1 MKQMFNRMLSASSVV
16 AGTMLVATMLSAQ
29 APGGAAP
36 GGAPAMGGGFQMP
49 PGGFQMPEGGFQM
62 PPGGFQMPEGGFP
75 GFGGG
80 QGGMPPMGGFG
91 GGQGGMPPMGGFGGG
106 QPPQGGFGGFGGGQP
121 PQSGFGGGQGGFP
134 MMGGF
139 GGGFPGMGGAPGGQQ
154 QEAKPDKGSQLPKGY
169 NADGPTYA
177 KVDLCTPDKKCPV
190 CSLWDAAKKEW
201 KDIEPLKKNGSGRS
215 MFGMFGMG
223 GGNGVMQ
230 HNGKPIGAKQIADIK
245 YLADASNAQ
254 YMDAYFPE
262 IKEGQKVPAILFIHG
277 GAWWMGSARGN
288 NTFLVDQLVKAGYAV
303 FALNYRLTNEAL
315 FPRQINDA
323 KAAVRWIR
331 AHAKEHGIDADHI
344 GTIGDSSGGHMAG
357 MLGTTS
363 NLKGLLM
370 GDIADNAEYSSS
382 VQAVVDLFGPM
393 NGLTA
398 EQQGR
403 DEAPVAGR
411 LQMGYDGD
419 GSFYSVFVG
428 VPIHTARETD
438 PTPVQLADPGMYAH
452 TLDPKTAP
460 GFLIQHGTVDTT
472 VPLGS
477 SREFAETVTKC
488 IGKDKVSFEIFE
500 GATHENERFFEEKN
514 CKRII
519 EFFDKYLKPKK

>member
-1 MKQMFNRMLSASSVV
+1 MKQMFNRMLSVGSVV

-49 PGGFQMPEGGFQM
+49 S
-62 PPGGFQMPEGGFP
+62 GGFQMPEGGFP

-91 GGQGGMPPMGGFGGG
+91 GGQGGFPMMGGFGGG
-106 QPPQGGFGGFGGGQP
+106 QPPQGGFGGFGGGFP
-121 PQSGFGGGQGGFP
+121 EGPQMGFGP
-134 MMGGF
+134 A
-139 GGGFPGMGGAPGGQQ
+139 GMGGAPGGQQ

-438 PTPVQLADPGMYAH
+438 PTPVQFADPGMYAH

>member
-1 MKQMFNRMLSASSVV
+1 MNTTKLIL
-16 AGTMLVATMLSAQ
+16 AGTLATCLVSTTLIAQ
-29 APGGAAP
+29 NAAPGGM
-36 GGAPAMGGGFQMP
+36 GGAPAMGGFGGGAPAAGGMPQM
-49 PGGFQMPEGGFQM
+49 GGFG
-62 PPGGFQMPEGGFP
+62 

-80 QGGMPPMGGFG
+80 FGGGMPPMGGAPGADGAPAGGMPPMGGFG

-106 QPPQGGFGGFGGGQP
+106 Q
-121 PQSGFGGGQGGFP
+121 GGFP
-134 MMGGF
+134 MMGGFGGGF

-154 QEAKPDKGSQLPKGY
+154 QEVKPDKGSQLPKGY
-169 NADGPTYA
+169 NADGPTYV

-230 HNGKPIGAKQIADIK
+230 HNGNPIGAKQIADIK

-277 GAWWMGSARGN
+277 GAWWMGSARSN
-288 NTFLVDQLVKAGYAV
+288 NTYLVDQLVKAGYAI

-331 AHAKEHGIDADHI
+331 AHAKENGIDADHI

-398 EQQGR
+398 EQQGK
-403 DEAPVAGR
+403 DEAKVAGN
-411 LQMGYDGD
+411 LQMGYDGE
-419 GSFYSVFVG
+419 GSFYSTFVG
-428 VPIHTARETD
+428 VTIRTARETD

-477 SREFAETVTKC
+477 SKEFAETVTKY

-514 CKRII
+514 CKHII

>member
-91 GGQGGMPPMGGFGGG
+91 GGMPPMGGFGGFGGGQGGMPPMGGFGGG
-106 QPPQGGFGGFGGGQP
+106 QGGMPP
-121 PQSGFGGGQGGFP
+121 
-134 MMGGF
+134 M
-139 GGGFPGMGGAPGGQQ
+139 
-154 QEAKPDKGSQLPKGY
+154 
-169 NADGPTYA
+169 GPTYA

-398 EQQGR
+398 EQQGK

-411 LQMGYDGD
+411 LQMGYDGE
-419 GSFYSVFVG
+419 GSFYSTFVG
-428 VPIHTARETD
+428 VTIRTARETD

-472 VPLGS
+472 VSLGS
-477 SREFAETVTKC
+477 SREFAETVTKY

-514 CKRII
+514 CKHII

>member
-1 MKQMFNRMLSASSVV
+1 MNTTKWIL
-16 AGTMLVATMLSAQ
+16 AGTLATCLVSTTLIAQ
-29 APGGAAP
+29 NAAPGGM
-36 GGAPAMGGGFQMP
+36 GGAPAMGGFG
-49 PGGFQMPEGGFQM
+49 GGFGGF
-62 PPGGFQMPEGGFP
+62 GS

-80 QGGMPPMGGFG
+80 MPPMGGAPGADGAPAGGMPPMGGFG
-91 GGQGGMPPMGGFGGG
+91 GGQGGMPPMGGFGG
-106 QPPQGGFGGFGGGQP
+106 
-121 PQSGFGGGQGGFP
+121 FGGGQGGFP

-139 GGGFPGMGGAPGGQQ
+139 GGGFGGFPGMGGAPGGQQ
-154 QEAKPDKGSQLPKGY
+154 QEVKPDKGSQLPKGY
-169 NADGPTYA
+169 NSDGPTYA
-177 KVDLCTPDKKCPV
+177 KVELCTPDKKCPV

-277 GAWWMGSARGN
+277 GAWWMGSARSN
-288 NTFLVDQLVKAGYAV
+288 NTYLVDQLVKAGYAV

-331 AHAKEHGIDADHI
+331 AHAKENGIDADHI

-398 EQQGR
+398 EQQGK
-403 DEAPVAGR
+403 DEAKVAGN
-411 LQMGYDGD
+411 LQMGYDGE
-419 GSFYSVFVG
+419 GSFYSTFVG
-428 VPIHTARETD
+428 VTIRTARETD

-477 SREFAETVTKC
+477 SREFAETVTKY

-514 CKRII
+514 CKHII

>member
-1 MKQMFNRMLSASSVV
+1 MTKMTSLFTLAAIAGIVSVN
-16 AGTMLVATMLSAQ
+16 AYAQ
-29 APGGAAP
+29 APAGGAP
-36 GGAPAMGGGFQMP
+36 GGGAPAGGFGPGMGGFGGQGGFQMP
-49 PGGFQMPEGGFQM
+49 AGGFQMPA
-62 PPGGFQMPEGGFP
+62 GGFQMPEGGFP

-91 GGQGGMPPMGGFGGG
+91 GQGGQGGMPPMGGM
-106 QPPQGGFGGFGGGQP
+106 GGFGGGM
-121 PQSGFGGGQGGFP
+121 GGFP
-134 MMGGF
+134 MMGGM
-139 GGGFPGMGGAPGGQQ
+139 GGFGGGQQ
-154 QEAKPDKGSQLPKGY
+154 QEVKPDKGSQLPKGY
-169 NADGPTYA
+169 NADGPTYV

-190 CSLWDAAKKEW
+190 CSLWDVAKKEW

-230 HNGKPIGAKQIADIK
+230 HNGQPIGAKQIADIK

-277 GAWWMGSARGN
+277 GAWWMGSARSN

-315 FPRQINDA
+315 FPRQMNDA

-331 AHAKEHGIDADHI
+331 AHAKEYGIDADHI
-344 GTIGDSSGGHMAG
+344 GTIGDSSGGHLAG

-363 NLKGLLM
+363 NLKGLMM

-398 EQQGR
+398 EQQGK
-403 DEAPVAGR
+403 DAAQEAGN
-411 LQMGYDGD
+411 LQMGYDGE
-419 GSFYSVFVG
+419 GSFYSTFVG
-428 VPIHTARETD
+428 VPIRTARETD

-460 GFLIQHGTVDTT
+460 GFLIQHGTKDTT
-472 VPLGS
+472 VPLAS
-477 SREFAETVTKC
+477 SKEFADTVTKY
-488 IGKDKVSFEIFE
+488 IGKDKVTFEIFE

-514 CKRII
+514 CKHII

>member
-1 MKQMFNRMLSASSVV
+1 MKQMFNRMLSVGSVV

-91 GGQGGMPPMGGFGGG
+91 GGQGGLPMMGGFGGG
-106 QPPQGGFGGFGGGQP
+106 F
-121 PQSGFGGGQGGFP
+121 
-134 MMGGF
+134 
-139 GGGFPGMGGAPGGQQ
+139 GGFPGMGGAPGGQQ
-154 QEAKPDKGSQLPKGY
+154 QEVKPDKGSQLPKGY

-254 YMDAYFPE
+254 VTRGGIREDEFSPDTLESKRCRNLFAVGE
-262 IKEGQKVPAILFIHG
+262 I
-277 GAWWMGSARGN
+277 
-288 NTFLVDQLVKAGYAV
+288 
-303 FALNYRLTNEAL
+303 LN
-315 FPRQINDA
+315 
-323 KAAVRWIR
+323 V
-331 AHAKEHGIDADHI
+331 
-344 GTIGDSSGGHMAG
+344 
-357 MLGTTS
+357 
-363 NLKGLLM
+363 
-370 GDIADNAEYSSS
+370 
-382 VQAVVDLFGPM
+382 
-393 NGLTA
+393 
-398 EQQGR
+398 
-403 DEAPVAGR
+403 
-411 LQMGYDGD
+411 DGD
-419 GSFYSVFVG
+419 CG
-428 VPIHTARETD
+428 
-438 PTPVQLADPGMYAH
+438 
-452 TLDPKTAP
+452 
-460 GFLIQHGTVDTT
+460 GFNLQFAFASGLIAGQ
-472 VPLGS
+472 S
-477 SREFAETVTKC
+477 AAE
-488 IGKDKVSFEIFE
+488 
-500 GATHENERFFEEKN
+500 
-514 CKRII
+514 KR
-519 EFFDKYLKPKK
+519 

>member
-1 MKQMFNRMLSASSVV
+1 MA
-16 AGTMLVATMLSAQ
+16 
-29 APGGAAP
+29 
-36 GGAPAMGGGFQMP
+36 GAPRGGFSSGQRSQRQAGQNGQRSRRQGQDSQSGID
-49 PGGFQMPEGGFQM
+49 GGQRPQRQAGQAGERPYRQDQNSQGGS
-62 PPGGFQMPEGGFP
+62 GGD
-75 GFGGG
+75 GFGGV
-80 QGGMPPMGGFG
+80 
-91 GGQGGMPPMGGFGGG
+91 
-106 QPPQGGFGGFGGGQP
+106 
-121 PQSGFGGGQGGFP
+121 GGGQGGFP

-169 NADGPTYA
+169 NADGPTYV
-177 KVDLCTPDKKCPV
+177 KVDLCTADKKCPV

-201 KDIEPLKKNGSGRS
+201 KDIEPLKKSGSGRS
-215 MFGMFGMG
+215 MFGMG
-223 GGNGVMQ
+223 GGNGVMK
-230 HNGKPIGAKQIADIK
+230 HNGKPIGTKQIADIK
-245 YLADASNAQ
+245 YLADASDAQ
-254 YMDAYFPE
+254 YMDAYLPE

-288 NTFLVDQLVKAGYAV
+288 NTYLTDQLVKAGYAV
-303 FALNYRLTNEAL
+303 FALNYRLTNEAI

-331 AHAKEHGIDADHI
+331 AHAKEYGIDADHI

-398 EQQGR
+398 EQQGK
-403 DEAPVAGR
+403 DEAKVAGN
-411 LQMGYDGD
+411 LQMGYDGE
-419 GSFYSVFVG
+419 GSFYSTFVG
-428 VPIHTARETD
+428 VTIRTARETD

-477 SREFAETVTKC
+477 SREFAETVTKY
-488 IGKDKVSFEIFE
+488 IGKDKVVFEIFE
-500 GATHENERFFEEKN
+500 GATHENARFFEEKN
-514 CKRII
+514 CKHII

>member
-1 MKQMFNRMLSASSVV
+1 M
-16 AGTMLVATMLSAQ
+16 
-29 APGGAAP
+29 
-36 GGAPAMGGGFQMP
+36 
-49 PGGFQMPEGGFQM
+49 
-62 PPGGFQMPEGGFP
+62 
-75 GFGGG
+75 
-80 QGGMPPMGGFG
+80 MGGFG
-91 GGQGGMPPMGGFGGG
+91 GGF
-106 QPPQGGFGGFGGGQP
+106 
-121 PQSGFGGGQGGFP
+121 
-134 MMGGF
+134 
-139 GGGFPGMGGAPGGQQ
+139 GGFPGMGGAPGGQQ

-331 AHAKEHGIDADHI
+331 AHAKE
-344 GTIGDSSGGHMAG
+344 
-357 MLGTTS
+357 L
-363 NLKGLLM
+363 N
-370 GDIADNAEYSSS
+370 

-398 EQQGR
+398 EQQGK

-411 LQMGYDGD
+411 LQMGYDGE
-419 GSFYSVFVG
+419 GSFYSTFVG
-428 VPIHTARETD
+428 VTIRTARETD

-477 SREFAETVTKC
+477 SREFAETVTKY

-514 CKRII
+514 CKHII

>member
-1 MKQMFNRMLSASSVV
+1 
-16 AGTMLVATMLSAQ
+16 
-29 APGGAAP
+29 
-36 GGAPAMGGGFQMP
+36 
-49 PGGFQMPEGGFQM
+49 
-62 PPGGFQMPEGGFP
+62 
-75 GFGGG
+75 
-80 QGGMPPMGGFG
+80 
-91 GGQGGMPPMGGFGGG
+91 
-106 QPPQGGFGGFGGGQP
+106 
-121 PQSGFGGGQGGFP
+121 
-134 MMGGF
+134 
-139 GGGFPGMGGAPGGQQ
+139 
-154 QEAKPDKGSQLPKGY
+154 
-169 NADGPTYA
+169 
-177 KVDLCTPDKKCPV
+177 
-190 CSLWDAAKKEW
+190 
-201 KDIEPLKKNGSGRS
+201 
-215 MFGMFGMG
+215 MG

-398 EQQGR
+398 EQQGK
-403 DEAPVAGR
+403 DEAKVAGN
-411 LQMGYDGD
+411 LQMGYDGE
-419 GSFYSVFVG
+419 GSFYSTFVG
-428 VPIHTARETD
+428 VTIRTARETD

-477 SREFAETVTKC
+477 SREFAETVTKY

-514 CKRII
+514 CKHII

>member
-1 MKQMFNRMLSASSVV
+1 MA
-16 AGTMLVATMLSAQ
+16 
-29 APGGAAP
+29 
-36 GGAPAMGGGFQMP
+36 GAPRGGFSSGQRSQRQAGQNGQRSRRQGQDSQ
-49 PGGFQMPEGGFQM
+49 GGIDGGQR
-62 PPGGFQMPEGGFP
+62 PQRQAGQAGERPYRQDQNSQGGSGGD
-75 GFGGG
+75 GFGGV
-80 QGGMPPMGGFG
+80 
-91 GGQGGMPPMGGFGGG
+91 
-106 QPPQGGFGGFGGGQP
+106 
-121 PQSGFGGGQGGFP
+121 GGGQGGFP

-139 GGGFPGMGGAPGGQQ
+139 GGFPGMGGAPGGQQ

-169 NADGPTYA
+169 NADGPTYV
-177 KVDLCTPDKKCPV
+177 KVDLCTADKKCPV

-201 KDIEPLKKNGSGRS
+201 KDIEPLKKSGSGRS
-215 MFGMFGMG
+215 MFGMG
-223 GGNGVMQ
+223 GGNGVMK
-230 HNGKPIGAKQIADIK
+230 HNGKPIGTKQIADIK
-245 YLADASNAQ
+245 YLADASDAQ
-254 YMDAYFPE
+254 YMDAYLPE

-288 NTFLVDQLVKAGYAV
+288 NTYLTDQLVKAGYAV
-303 FALNYRLTNEAL
+303 FALNYRLTNEAI

-331 AHAKEHGIDADHI
+331 AHAKEYGIDADHI

-403 DEAPVAGR
+403 DEAQVAGN
-411 LQMGYDGD
+411 LQMGYDGE
-419 GSFYSVFVG
+419 GSFYSTFVG
-428 VPIHTARETD
+428 VPISTARETD

-477 SREFAETVTKC
+477 SREFAETVTKY
-488 IGKDKVSFEIFE
+488 IGKDKVVFEIFE
-500 GATHENERFFEEKN
+500 GATHENARFFEEKN
-514 CKRII
+514 VKHII